1 MIITRLL
8 EKWFGLEP
16 VECKTCEALRWQLD
30 AITSEKNELLRHIM
44 HPPEPTEN
52 RPAPEPIAPRK
63 NIPWSVR
70 QQMLEAEDRA
80 KARLMKEKTDELEK
94 EVLGASDS

>member
-16 VECKTCEALRWQLD
+16 EGCKTCEALRWQLD
-30 AITSEKNELLRHIM
+30 QVQNEKTELLKHIM
-44 HPPEPTEN
+44 HPPEATEN
-52 RPAPEPIAPRK
+52 RPRPEPIVPRK

-70 QQMLEAEDRA
+70 QQMLEAEDRE
-80 KARLMKEKTDELEK
+80 KARLMREKTEELEK
-94 EVLGASDS
+94 EVLGDAS

>member
-1 MIITRLL
+1 MIITRLF

-16 VECKTCEALRWQLD
+16 IECKTCEVLRWQLEEV
-30 AITSEKNELLRHIM
+30 TKEKQELLNSIM
-44 HPPEPTEN
+44 HPPQVTEN
-52 RPAPEPIAPRK
+52 RPTPEPITTRK

-80 KARLMKEKTDELEK
+80 KARLMKEKTEELEK
-94 EVLGASDS
+94 EVLGGAS